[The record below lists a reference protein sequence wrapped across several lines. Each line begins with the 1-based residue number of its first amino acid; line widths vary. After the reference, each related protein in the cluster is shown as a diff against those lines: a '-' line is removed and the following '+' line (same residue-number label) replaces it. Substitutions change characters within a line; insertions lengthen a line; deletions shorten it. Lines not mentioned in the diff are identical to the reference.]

1 MVNMV
6 TNKVTAPV
14 GAVTKKF
21 RSLPCGT
28 IVRYLDQIAIVSSLG
43 TKDADS
49 RLVRLSDGDY
59 WTGDMEVE
67 VVPPGTKI
75 TIEVAE

>member
-1 MVNMV
+1 MV
-6 TNKVTAPV
+6 TNKITAPAA
-14 GAVTKKF
+14 AVMKRF

-28 IVRYLDQIAIVSSLG
+28 IVRYLDQIAIVSSVG
-43 TKDADS
+43 IGEHS

-59 WTGDMEVE
+59 WTGDVEVE
-67 VVPPGTKI
+67 AIPPGTKI